1 MTERP
6 FITVSIKT
14 FNEAQGIAAT
24 IDSVR
29 RQLAD
34 YPHQIIVADG
44 LSTDSTVALAL
55 AQGARVVTLTHP
67 ADRCCGVGH
76 QMGYLFSQGEYLLL
90 LDGDMILAPGFI
102 DAAVDFLSHHPD
114 YAGVAGQVEMDDAAN
129 HDFRSR
135 RQRLARIYP
144 LGDCDHLGGGGLY
157 RRSAIA
163 QIGYLTNRN
172 LHGLEEAELGMR
184 LGAAGYRLRRLA
196 IPYFR
201 HRSHAL
207 PTAAMLKYR
216 WRSGFLWGP
225 GELLRSAWGKPYV
238 GAALRCVRNE
248 LLFTLYLLALLLTLP
263 TLWFSPWPLLLMLL
277 PLAAFTLRKSLQSR
291 SLADGALSVVT
302 LTLFAAG
309 LLRGLLR
316 PQRDPRQPPACR
328 ERVAE
333 GRL

>member
-1 MTERP
+1 
-6 FITVSIKT
+6 
-14 FNEAQGIAAT
+14 
-24 IDSVR
+24 
-29 RQLAD
+29 
-34 YPHQIIVADG
+34 
-44 LSTDSTVALAL
+44 
-55 AQGARVVTLTHP
+55 
-67 ADRCCGVGH
+67 
-76 QMGYLFSQGEYLLL
+76 
-90 LDGDMILAPGFI
+90 
-102 DAAVDFLSHHPD
+102 
-114 YAGVAGQVEMDDAAN
+114 
-129 HDFRSR
+129 
-135 RQRLARIYP
+135 
-144 LGDCDHLGGGGLY
+144 
-157 RRSAIA
+157 
-163 QIGYLTNRN
+163 
-172 LHGLEEAELGMR
+172 MR

-263 TLWFSPWPLLLMLL
+263 ALWFSPWPLLLMLL

-309 LLRGLLR
+309 LLR